1 MQSLL
6 SLGLKY
12 QYCDVPHFQ
21 ALYLKSF
28 IYSNYG
34 FDGGVSIKCQM
45 LIDSCQFRSLQPF

>member
-1 MQSLL
+1 MQSLF

-45 LIDSCQFRSLQPF
+45 LIDSFQFRSLQPF